1 MASVLT
7 KTILLFECSNIIAG
21 YYDSGKELTNNTM
34 YSVSLQLGNSSQNT
48 SLQQIAVEATKA
60 VPTCSPSCGPW
71 FHCQSGRCQPGPPLP
86 SRVLSF
92 DNKSVLDC
100 YCVTYNKLEDSVEI
114 GKCIFNCM
122 KAGSQ
127 YQDSIY
133 SNLPNNVSDLN
144 KMFCEKFNRQ
154 GTLCG
159 QCKDD
164 HFPLAYSFDLT
175 CVKCPHSKTNWIKYV
190 SVAFI
195 PLTVFYFVILLFK
208 VNIASSHLYGF
219 VFFSQEISM
228 AVMSRIFVLSYQS
241 GPDNAYPIQIV
252 GSLYGIWN
260 LDFFRL
266 VNFGICL
273 ETSSLFNLTLD
284 LLVSV
289 YPLLLMI
296 VTYLMIKLYD
306 RNFRPLVMLWRPFR
320 RIFSLFRDKWDIRSS
335 VIDSFATFFL
345 LSNVKFLSVAYD
357 LLNPV
362 QVNQLSSSGNFSTS
376 QKLYYDATIDYFG
389 STHLPYA
396 ILAIVVFVVFEILP
410 VLILILYPFRWF
422 QKILNILPVRWHVLH
437 TFMDS
442 FQGCYKDGTEPGTR
456 DCRWFSSVF
465 FIVRGVL
472 FIASIFA
479 TGSSFFP
486 IGSMILI
493 LMAFS
498 LVAIQPFK
506 AKFSHYSTIN
516 TIYIVLLALV
526 CASMTGIELA
536 GSKYYDCTRLFQ
548 AISYISGILPL
559 LYVSLITLK
568 WIIRHRKFGFEV
580 FRRWQARR
588 HGYELLSVQQ

>member
-1 MASVLT
+1 MAA
-7 KTILLFECSNIIAG
+7 E
-21 YYDSGKELTNNTM
+21 
-34 YSVSLQLGNSSQNT
+34 
-48 SLQQIAVEATKA
+48 A

-86 SRVLSF
+86 SGVLSF

-122 KAGSQ
+122 KEKSVSK
-127 YQDSIY
+127 DTIY
-133 SNLPNNVSDLN
+133 SNLPSNVSDLN

-164 HFPLAYSFDLT
+164 HFPLAYSFNLT

-195 PLTVFYFVILLFK
+195 PLTAFYFVILLFK

-241 GPDNAYPIQIV
+241 GPHIAYSIQIV

-266 VNFGICL
+266 INFGICL
-273 ETSSLFNLTLD
+273 ETSSQFNLTLD
-284 LLVSV
+284 LLVAV

-296 VTYLMIKLYD
+296 VTYLMIHLYD
-306 RNFRPLVMLWRPFR
+306 RNFKPLVMLWRPFG

-345 LSNVKFLSVAYD
+345 LTNVKFLSVAYD

-362 QVNQLSSSGNFSTS
+362 QVYQLSSTGNFTHPWS
-376 QKLYYDATIDYFG
+376 LYYDASIPYFG

-396 ILAIVVFVVFEILP
+396 LLVIVVLVVFVLLP
-410 VLILILYPFRWF
+410 VLVLMLYPFRWF
-422 QKILNILPVRWHVLH
+422 QKILNVLPVRWHVLH

-442 FQGCYKDGTEPGTR
+442 FQGCYKDGTEPGTQ
-456 DCRWFSSVF
+456 DCRWFVSFF
-465 FIVRGVL
+465 FIVRCIL
-472 FIASIFA
+472 FITSIVI

-486 IGSMILI
+486 IGSIIL
-493 LMAFS
+493 
-498 LVAIQPFK
+498 AIFALLLIVVQPFK

-516 TIYIVLLALV
+516 AIYMILLSLV
-526 CASMTGIELA
+526 YVAITGIELA
-536 GSKYYDCTRLFQ
+536 STKFQ
-548 AISYISGILPL
+548 NFKWIFYAIFGTTGILPL

-568 WIIRHRKFGFEV
+568 WIVNHRKFGLEV
-580 FRRWQARR
+580 FKRWQATR
-588 HGYELLSVQQ
+588 HGYERLSVQQ

>member
-1 MASVLT
+1 MPTSAI
-7 KTILLFECSNIIAG
+7 ILIFLSFECSHCVCSQHDQAMQQTNSTV
-21 YYDSGKELTNNTM
+21 YSGVVHSSPNTG
-34 YSVSLQLGNSSQNT
+34 LQKMAAEDT
-48 SLQQIAVEATKA
+48 EA

-122 KAGSQ
+122 RAGSQ

-133 SNLPNNVSDLN
+133 SNLPSNVSDLN

-164 HFPLAYSFDLT
+164 HFPLAYSFNLT

-190 SVAFI
+190 SVAFV
-195 PLTVFYFVILLFK
+195 PLTAFYFAILLFK
-208 VNIASSHLYGF
+208 VNIVSSHLYGF
-219 VFFSQEISM
+219 VVYSQ
-228 AVMSRIFVLSYQS
+228 AVTIPALSRILILSEHAS
-241 GPDNAYPIQIV
+241 IIRIV
-252 GSLYGIWN
+252 GLFYSIWN

-266 VNFGICL
+266 FNLGICL
-273 ETSSLFNLTLD
+273 ETSFLFNLTLD
-284 LLVSV
+284 LLVAV

-296 VTYLMIKLYD
+296 VTYLMIHLHD
-306 RNFRPLVMLWRPFR
+306 CNFKPLVLLWRPFG

-345 LSNVKFLSVAYD
+345 LSNIKFLSVAYD

-362 QVNQLSSSGNFSTS
+362 EVYQLSSSGNFTHTWS
-376 QKLYYDATIDYFG
+376 LYYDASIPYFG

-396 ILAIVVFVVFEILP
+396 ILAIVVLAVFALLP
-410 VLILILYPFRWF
+410 VLILMLYPFGF
-422 QKILNILPVRWHVLH
+422 FHKILNVLPVRWHVLH

-442 FQGCYKDGTEPGTR
+442 FLGCYKDGTEPGTR
-456 DCRWFSSVF
+456 DCRWFASVF
-465 FIVRGVL
+465 FIFRYV
-472 FIASIFA
+472 FIIVSIFA
-479 TGSSFFP
+479 TGSSNFP
-486 IGSMILI
+486 ISAIIVTIFVL
-493 LMAFS
+493 L
-498 LVAIQPFK
+498 LVVVQPFK
-506 AKFSHYSTIN
+506 AKVYYYSTSNSIFM
-516 TIYIVLLALV
+516 LFLAL
-526 CASMTGIELA
+526 CHASITGILVA
-536 GSKYYDCTRLFQ
+536 STKYYDFSWLFYVV
-548 AISYISGILPL
+548 SLSLGLLPL

-568 WIIRHRKFGFEV
+568 WIIHHRKFGFEV
-580 FRRWQARR
+580 FRRWQATRN
-588 HGYELLSVQQ
+588 GYEQLSVQQ